1 MHVSEAASP
10 SSIVLSEFN
19 DTPNYDTSDLDD
31 RDEPILNVVVACEV
45 NNIASKGVD
54 GIETVTHN
62 RNINPHDSPSRMAR
76 TKQTNRKGQ
85 DQNAHRKSQQIVP
98 AIAGK
103 EPRDFSGKRGG
114 GGGGGSKGNK
124 IVARTVAIGKRRR
137 IAKGKATVMRK
148 NSDLPVERRR
158 KYKPGTRALLEIW
171 YYQKRVGLICSR
183 RCFSRLIRETLQDL
197 HMTDK
202 RWQSSAI
209 EAIQEAAE
217 SYLIS
222 LLEDANLC
230 CIHRKRVTIE
240 PKDMKLARRI
250 RNEDS
255 SYL

>member
-10 SSIVLSEFN
+10 SSVALSEFI

-31 RDEPILNVVVACEV
+31 RDEPPLNVVVACEV
-45 NNIASKGVD
+45 HAIASKGDD
-54 GIETVTHN
+54 GIDIISHN
-62 RNINPHDSPSRMAR
+62 TSINHHDSPSRLAR
-76 TKQTNRKGQ
+76 TKQMHRKGQ

-103 EPRDFSGKRGG
+103 EPRDFSGKK

-124 IVARTVAIGKRRR
+124 IVARTLAIGKRRR
-137 IAKGKATVMRK
+137 VAKGKATVMRK

-197 HMTDK
+197 HMTNK

-209 EAIQEAAE
+209 EVIQEAAE

-222 LLEDANLC
+222 LLEDTNLC

-240 PKDMKLARRI
+240 PKDMKLACRI

-255 SYL
+255 AYL